1 MKNRKMMHAYAN
13 SEREAAVES
22 DNPHALIAVMF
33 DELLRSMNS
42 FFANLEKNDA
52 DLELRGKS
60 MSRSL
65 TIIYAL
71 QSSLNFEAGGEIAEN
86 LFRLYEYARQQ
97 LLASAKSEEPE
108 GISSAIDSLAEIRDA
123 WRMTAGQTA
132 GEASANSPA
141 AAQTGAS

>member
-22 DNPHALIAVMF
+22 DNPHALIAVMY

-42 FFANLEKNDA
+42 FCANLEKNNA

-71 QSSLNFEAGGEIAEN
+71 QSSLNFEEGGEIAEN
-86 LFRLYEYARQQ
+86 LFRLYEYARQRV
-97 LLASAKSEEPE
+97 LISSKSENPE
-108 GISSAIDSLAEIRDA
+108 DLAGIMDSLSEIRDA
-123 WRMTAGQTA
+123 WKGVYGQNSDQ
-132 GEASANSPA
+132 ASKTLSA
-141 AAQTGAS
+141 T

>member
-1 MKNRKMMHAYAN
+1 MHAYAN

-22 DNPHALIAVMF
+22 DNPHALIAVMY

-42 FFANLEKNDA
+42 FYANLEKNSA
-52 DLELRGKS
+52 NLELRGKS

-97 LLASAKSEEPE
+97 LLASAKSEESE
-108 GISSAIDSLAEIRDA
+108 GIKGAIDSLAEIRDA
-123 WRMTAGQTA
+123 WRMTGSQNVGQAAGTPQ
-132 GEASANSPA
+132 A

>member
-1 MKNRKMMHAYAN
+1 MHAYAN

-22 DNPHALIAVMF
+22 DNPHALIAVMY

-42 FFANLEKNDA
+42 FYANLEKNSA

-65 TIIYAL
+65 TIIHAL

-86 LFRLYEYARQQ
+86 LFRLYEYARKQ
-97 LLASAKSEEPE
+97 LLASAKSEESE
-108 GISSAIDSLAEIRDA
+108 GIKGAIDSLAEIRDA
-123 WRMTAGQTA
+123 WRMTGSQNAVQ
-132 GEASANSPA
+132 ASGTPQA

>member
-1 MKNRKMMHAYAN
+1 MHAYAN

-22 DNPHALIAVMF
+22 DNPHALIAVMY

-42 FFANLEKNDA
+42 FYANLEKNSA

-65 TIIYAL
+65 TIIHAL

-97 LLASAKSEEPE
+97 LLASAKSEESE
-108 GISSAIDSLAEIRDA
+108 GIKGAIDSLAEIRDA
-123 WRMTAGQTA
+123 WRMTGSQNAVQ
-132 GEASANSPA
+132 ASGTPQA

>member
-1 MKNRKMMHAYAN
+1 MY
-13 SEREAAVES
+13 
-22 DNPHALIAVMF
+22 

-42 FFANLEKNDA
+42 FYANLEKNSA

-97 LLASAKSEEPE
+97 LLASAKSEESE
-108 GISSAIDSLAEIRDA
+108 GIKGAIDSLAEIRDA
-123 WRMTAGQTA
+123 WRMTGSQNAVQ
-132 GEASANSPA
+132 ASGTPQA

>member
-22 DNPHALIAVMF
+22 DNPHALIAVMY

-42 FFANLEKNDA
+42 FYANLEKNSA

-97 LLASAKSEEPE
+97 LLASAKSEESE
-108 GISSAIDSLAEIRDA
+108 GIKGAIDSLAEIRDA
-123 WRMTAGQTA
+123 WRMTGSQNAGQ
-132 GEASANSPA
+132 ASGTPQA

>member
-22 DNPHALIAVMF
+22 DNPHALIAVLY

-42 FFANLEKNDA
+42 FYANLEKNNA
-52 DLELRGKS
+52 DLELRGRS

-71 QSSLNFEAGGEIAEN
+71 QSSLNFEEGGEIAEN
-86 LFRLYEYARQQ
+86 LFRLYEFARQR
-97 LLASAKSEEPE
+97 LLASSKSENPEDLE
-108 GISSAIDSLAEIRDA
+108 GIIGSLSEIRDA
-123 WRMTAGQTA
+123 WRGVYGQNSDHTS
-132 GEASANSPA
+132 ETVSA
-141 AAQTGAS
+141 QV

>member
-1 MKNRKMMHAYAN
+1 VRQRSNQ
-13 SEREAAVES
+13 
-22 DNPHALIAVMF
+22 DNPHALIAVMY

-42 FFANLEKNDA
+42 FFANLEKNSA

-97 LLASAKSEEPE
+97 LLASAKSEESE
-108 GISSAIDSLAEIRDA
+108 GHQGCDRLT
-123 WRMTAGQTA
+123 WLKFVMPG
-132 GEASANSPA
+132 G
-141 AAQTGAS
+141 

>member
-13 SEREAAVES
+13 SEREAVVES
-22 DNPHALIAVMF
+22 DNPHALIAVMY

-42 FFANLEKNDA
+42 FYANLDKNNA

-71 QSSLNFEAGGEIAEN
+71 QSSLNFEEGGEIAEN
-86 LFRLYEYARQQ
+86 LFRLYEYARQRV
-97 LLASAKSEEPE
+97 LVSSKSENPE
-108 GISSAIDSLAEIRDA
+108 DLVGIMGSLTEIRDA
-123 WRMTAGQTA
+123 WKGVYGQNA
-132 GEASANSPA
+132 DQASKTLSA
-141 AAQTGAS
+141 TL

>member
-1 MKNRKMMHAYAN
+1 MHAYAN

-22 DNPHALIAVMF
+22 DNPHALIAVMY

-42 FFANLEKNDA
+42 FYANLEKNSA

-97 LLASAKSEEPE
+97 LLASAKSEESG
-108 GISSAIDSLAEIRDA
+108 GIKGAIGSLAEIRDA
-123 WRMTAGQTA
+123 WRMTGSQNAGQ
-132 GEASANSPA
+132 ASGTPQA